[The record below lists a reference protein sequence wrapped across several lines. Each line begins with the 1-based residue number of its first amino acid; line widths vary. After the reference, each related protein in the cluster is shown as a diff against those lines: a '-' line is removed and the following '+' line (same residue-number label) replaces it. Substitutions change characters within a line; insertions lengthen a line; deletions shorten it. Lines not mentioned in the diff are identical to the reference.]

1 MNQLEA
7 RAVWEELEA
16 LAHSEGFSLAFI
28 NGDLGGGVTAL
39 EIPIGGYANALM
51 TLEGVSY
58 FADGWEND
66 EDGNNPALNFDT
78 ALDIAQE
85 ALRGLEWLEQV
96 QENPKAMVTALKR
109 QTMVIGVS
117 YEEWTNTF
125 FIRTTKGEF
134 AFGDINGFYAWHDE
148 DALTCGET
156 SEITRD
162 AIAKAFGLW
171 LENLGG
177 N

>member
-66 EDGNNPALNFDT
+66 QDGTSPALNFDT

-96 QENPKAMVTALKR
+96 QDDPKAMVTALKR
-109 QTMVIGVS
+109 QSMVFGVS
-117 YEEWTNTF
+117 HEEWTNTF
-125 FIRTTKGEF
+125 YIRTTKGEF

-148 DALTCGET
+148 DGVIAGET
-156 SEITRD
+156 QEVTRE
-162 AIAKAFGLW
+162 AIANAFGLW
-171 LENLGG
+171 LENLGWS
-177 N
+177 